1 MSDRLSVI
9 IKYLKRLKGIVLLNM
24 AGLALGLLSVIFI
37 ALWVTHELSFDKW
50 LNDSERIFRVEAL
63 MDFTGEPFVWADTP
77 APLVEALQDDF
88 PEVESGARIHRG
100 YKAAVRIADDQFTA
114 ENLFYAPGSFFDIF
128 SIAILEGDP
137 RSALDKPGSIVIS
150 ERISKKYF
158 GDSDPVG
165 QLIILDNKEQLRVEG
180 VIEDTPSNTHLT
192 FDYLVSADVFMKT
205 VSNPDSWDQYNY
217 YNYIKLRQGSDAE
230 KVNNKLAGY
239 LQTKK
244 ENSSGQFFLNPL
256 ERIYLYRNPGFS
268 SMVYPVKD
276 KGPISRVLLFG
287 VIGTIILLIAVINFV
302 NLSTAFASKRSK
314 EIGIRKVSGAMRS
327 TLLGSLFGESVFQTM
342 LSVFIALIAS
352 ILLLPLFNNIS
363 GKQFLISDLFRFRSI
378 LIYILIALFT
388 GLVAG
393 LYPALILSSYKPVKV
408 LRSNPGDLSQG
419 GVFRKILVV
428 VQFVITVLFLFC
440 IIVINRQIKYMQ
452 QTDLGFN
459 QERVIVYSPEAEY
472 DKIKVIAGELEKI
485 PGVEK
490 VAVGGNVPVNMGNW
504 STFSEWEGNEEGKKL
519 KFHMMQ
525 VDDNYVDL
533 LGFEFAEGRNLFPGP
548 DRGEV
553 LINEAAVRE
562 MDIENPL
569 GKTITHSWSK
579 KDYRIA
585 GVVNDFHFRK
595 LTDEIKPVFIYKDEV
610 WWSAKIFVRLGAGS
624 DFGTIEK
631 VSAAVKDAVP
641 DFPLSYIFLDDEI
654 NNCYIEELRLSRLI
668 NIATVFSII
677 ISCIGLFSL
686 TAFSIIKRQK
696 EIGVRRVHG
705 SGTTRLLMLLN
716 REYWILIMLA
726 SLIALPSGVLLIS
739 RWLNSYAY
747 HISIKPAYLLITL
760 LSTITIATA
769 TISFHTVKASHLN
782 PAETL
787 KDE

>member
-1 MSDRLSVI
+1 V
-9 IKYLKRLKGIVLLNM
+9 V
-24 AGLALGLLSVIFI
+24 
-37 ALWVTHELSFDKW
+37 
-50 LNDSERIFRVEAL
+50 
-63 MDFTGEPFVWADTP
+63 
-77 APLVEALQDDF
+77 
-88 PEVESGARIHRG
+88 
-100 YKAAVRIADDQFTA
+100 
-114 ENLFYAPGSFFDIF
+114 
-128 SIAILEGDP
+128 
-137 RSALDKPGSIVIS
+137 
-150 ERISKKYF
+150 
-158 GDSDPVG
+158 
-165 QLIILDNKEQLRVEG
+165 
-180 VIEDTPSNTHLT
+180 
-192 FDYLVSADVFMKT
+192 
-205 VSNPDSWDQYNY
+205 
-217 YNYIKLRQGSDAE
+217 
-230 KVNNKLAGY
+230 
-239 LQTKK
+239 
-244 ENSSGQFFLNPL
+244 
-256 ERIYLYRNPGFS
+256 
-268 SMVYPVKD
+268 
-276 KGPISRVLLFG
+276 LFG
-287 VIGTIILLIAVINFV
+287 VIGLIILLIAVINFV
-302 NLSTAFASKRSK
+302 NLATAFSSKRSK

-363 GKQFLISDLFRFRSI
+363 GKQFFISDLFRLRSI

-408 LRSNPGDLSQG
+408 LRSNPEDLSQG
-419 GVFRKILVV
+419 GAFRKILVV
-428 VQFVITVLFLFC
+428 VQFVITILFLFC

-533 LGFEFAEGRNLFPGP
+533 LGFEFAEGRNLYAGP

-553 LINEAAVRE
+553 LVNEAAVRE
-562 MDIENPL
+562 MNIENPL
-569 GKTITHSWSK
+569 GKTITHSWSRK
-579 KDYRIA
+579 EYRIA
-585 GVVNDFHFRK
+585 GVIKDFHFRK
-595 LTDEIKPVFIYKDEV
+595 LTDEIKPVFIYKNED
-610 WWSAKIFVRLGAGS
+610 WWSAKVFVRLGAGS
-624 DFGTIEK
+624 DFRTIEK
-631 VSAAVKDAVP
+631 VSAAVEDAVP

-654 NNCYIEELRLSRLI
+654 NNCYNDELRLSRLI

-705 SGTTRLLMLLN
+705 SGTTRLLLLLN
-716 REYWILIMLA
+716 REYWVLILVA

-760 LSTITIATA
+760 LSTIILATA